1 MLENMVAEY
10 HVELAVGKRNP
21 LNVHLDLRQR
31 GLQIGRHVIERR
43 QLLETLQETTLGR
56 DMQQTGRRLEE
67 SGLVLQI
74 EPHQP
79 VTLEC
84 QTTGTQ
90 RVPARIHIA
99 VRHKASIMRTADR
112 TLHAAPRIGETQH
125 RRAQMH
131 HPLDI
136 PSRDMPQYESDQ
148 SFHGRRHY
156 SSFKASDTS
165 CSALAQLLTAQPDQL
180 GGALDLRP
188 QLVYVHLP
196 VVELFEDSLHFLD
209 GLRVS

>member
-165 CSALAQLLTAQPDQL
+165 CSALRSFSRHSLISSAARLTCAPSSSTL
-180 GGALDLRP
+180 ICP
-188 QLVYVHLP
+188 
-196 VVELFEDSLHFLD
+196 SLNFS
-209 GLRVS
+209 RIRSTSSTACV